1 MNIEWNTNNPTEEGE
16 YLVTFYDGFREVA
29 RWTKEKYNRSTNRTE
44 ETDGY
49 WDVGERFVVA
59 WTFLPVDYNLTVD
72 KIKSYCDML
81 AECFD
86 KYDEE
91 SVNMAKIKFAD
102 AIYGLIYP
110 ESIYSIDSHDKFIRY
125 IRNLSL
131 SKEY

>member
-29 RWTKEKYNRSTNRTE
+29 RWTKEKYNWSTNRTE

-49 WDVGERFVVA
+49 WDVGKRNVVA

-72 KIKSYCDML
+72 KIKSYCDMF

-125 IRNLSL
+125 ISNLSL
-131 SKEY
+131 SNEY